1 MKTIFITLLL
11 MVIFTL
17 NAELSL
23 QEAKQIAL
31 QNNPELLSVESSLK
45 SAILDKYSSYLNF
58 IPSST
63 LSGSYQESRKF
74 FEFEEYTGNY
84 SLSISQPVFKG
95 GKVWYGHKTKRNNES
110 IARETFNLQLQTT
123 LSGVE
128 TRYFSVLEA
137 QDALESSQKDLKS
150 TETNLQS
157 AELRFSTG
165 TISNTEL
172 LRFKSELASKQVSVL
187 QSETAYTT
195 ALNELEN
202 YLQIS
207 IENGISEIEPD
218 QYKELTDFLQG
229 IDDSETERLINLLSE
244 EAIENNPSL
253 KISSLNRENSVNSK
267 KMSVGEFLPTVS
279 LSYSKR
285 WNYYD
290 YQSDNEN
297 EGISLN
303 FSMPIFPLADKALSV
318 GKAHQGVK
326 KTEYQHKSTSDNIL
340 LSIKKNFL
348 TLITSAKMMDS
359 AALALQFAEETY
371 QQTQVK
377 FNTGMVTANDLLN
390 VEVTLISTR
399 NQFTTSFYNLL
410 RAKSALM
417 EQLGFTDDLQ
427 LTEVFFR

>member
-1 MKTIFITLLL
+1 MKIIFITLLL
-11 MVIFTL
+11 MVILTL

-45 SAILDKYSSYLNF
+45 SAILDKYSSYLTF

-74 FEFEEYTGNY
+74 FEFEEYAGSY
-84 SLSISQPVFKG
+84 SLSISQPVFMG
-95 GKVWYGHKTKRNNES
+95 GKIWYGHKTKRNNES
-110 IARETFNLQLQTT
+110 IARETFNLQIQTT

-128 TRYFSVLEA
+128 TRFFAVLEA

-187 QSETAYTT
+187 QRETAYNT

-202 YLQIS
+202 YLQTS

-229 IDDSETERLINLLSE
+229 IDDSDTDRLIRLLSE
-244 EAIENNPSL
+244 EATENNSSL
-253 KISSLNRENSVNSK
+253 KISDLNRRNSVNSK
-267 KMSVGEFLPTVS
+267 KISVGEFLPTVS

-290 YQSDNEN
+290 LQSDNQN

-318 GKAHQGVK
+318 GKAHQVVK

-348 TLITSAKMMDS
+348 TLITSAKMMES
-359 AALALQFAEETY
+359 AALALEFAEETY

-390 VEVTLISTR
+390 VEVTLISAR
-399 NQFTTSFYNLL
+399 NQFTTSFYNFL

-417 EQLGFTDDLQ
+417 QQLGYTDDIQ
-427 LTEVFFR
+427 LADILSK